1 MAAGVKITDKEV
13 AALIRCANMG
23 LTQGQ
28 AAELTLLSPTAVSRA
43 ASKYGI
49 RFHTYRENEDGR
61 NARTAKVY
69 ATAKA
74 ASEPNDRRQQEK
86 KQAQPNNAIRRNP
99 SSSFND
105 RKKARRE
112 RAIEQ
117 VALAKTPA
125 EKKEIA
131 YAWNVM
137 EFEIEMA
144 MLKKRPPLP
153 VPERKKA
160 SAVVAM
166 NMAKI
171 KQINA
176 AEKVREMIANCFSP
190 GEDLTA
196 RQISQRLSEQGV
208 DMTAQS
214 VNGFV
219 NGMAQAGKLHRYKG
233 TSNRYDRTYW
243 HYYLPE
249 EPGNE

>member
-1 MAAGVKITDKEV
+1 MAGVKITDKEV

-28 AAELTLLSPTAVSRA
+28 AAELTLLSPAVVSRA
-43 ASKYGI
+43 ATKYCI

-61 NARTAKVY
+61 NARTAKVS
-69 ATAKA
+69 ATSKA
-74 ASEPNDRRQQEK
+74 TNKTNDRRQPEK
-86 KQAQPNNAIRRNP
+86 KQAQPHNATRRNP
-99 SSSFND
+99 SSSYND
-105 RKKARRE
+105 RKKDRRE
-112 RAIEQ
+112 RAIQQ

-153 VPERKKA
+153 VTSKKQE
-160 SAVVAM
+160 SVAEAM
-166 NMAKI
+166 SLAKL
-171 KQINA
+171 KQANA
-176 AEKVREMIANCFSP
+176 ATKIRTKILDCFKP

-196 RQISQRLSEQGV
+196 RQVSQKLSRRNIEI
-208 DMTAQS
+208 TAQS
-214 VNGFV
+214 VNGFISA
-219 NGMAQAGKLHRYKG
+219 MAIAGSLERYRG
-233 TSNRYDRTYW
+233 PSGRYDRSYW
-243 HYYLPE
+243 HYYLPQ

>member
-1 MAAGVKITDKEV
+1 MAGVKVTDKEV

-43 ASKYGI
+43 AAKYGI

-61 NARTAKVY
+61 NARASKVS
-69 ATAKA
+69 AKA
-74 ASEPNDRRQQEK
+74 KATSEPNDRRQQEK
-86 KQAQPNNAIRRNP
+86 DQAKPNNAIRRNP
-99 SSSFND
+99 SSSYND
-105 RKKARRE
+105 RKNARKE

-117 VALAKTPA
+117 IALAKTPA

-153 VPERKKA
+153 VPEKKRE
-160 SAVVAM
+160 SAVVAIQL
-166 NMAKI
+166 AKM

-176 AEKVREMIANCFSP
+176 AERVREMIINCFIP
-190 GEDLTA
+190 GENLTA
-196 RQISQRLSEQGV
+196 REISRRLKRQDVEL
-208 DMTAQS
+208 TPQS

-219 NGMAQAGKLHRYKG
+219 NGMAQVGKLGRYKG
-233 TSNRYDRTYW
+233 PSDRYDRTYW
-243 HYYLPE
+243 NYFLPE
-249 EPGNE
+249 GHCDDR

>member
-1 MAAGVKITDKEV
+1 MGVRITDKEV
-13 AALIRCANMG
+13 AALIQCANMG

-28 AAELTLLSPTAVSRA
+28 AAEQTLLSPTTVTRA
-43 ASKYGI
+43 ATQYGI

-61 NARTAKVY
+61 NARTAKVS

-74 ASEPNDRRQQEK
+74 ANKPNDKRQPEK
-86 KQAQPNNAIRRNP
+86 KQAQPHNATRRNP
-99 SSSFND
+99 SSSYND

-117 VALAKTPA
+117 VALAKTPE
-125 EKKEIA
+125 EKREIA
-131 YAWNVM
+131 YAWKVM

-153 VPERKKA
+153 VPERKRA

-166 NMAKI
+166 TLAKI
-171 KQINA
+171 EQINA
-176 AEKVREMIANCFSP
+176 ADIVREMIINCFSP

-196 RQISQRLSEQGV
+196 RQISQKLSKQDVEI
-208 DMTAQS
+208 TAQT

-219 NGMAQAGKLHRYKG
+219 NGMAQAGKLSRYKG
-233 TSNRYDRTYW
+233 PSDRYDRTYW
-243 HYYLPE
+243 RYYLPQE
-249 EPGNE
+249 AGNE

>member
-1 MAAGVKITDKEV
+1 MGVRITDKEV

-28 AAELTLLSPTAVSRA
+28 AAELTLLSPTTVTRA
-43 ASKYGI
+43 ATQYGI

-61 NARTAKVY
+61 NARSAGRNR
-69 ATAKA
+69 ATKT
-74 ASEPNDRRQQEK
+74 ASEIDDRRQQKE
-86 KQAQPNNAIRRNP
+86 KQAQPKNAIRRNP

-112 RAIEQ
+112 RAIEKI
-117 VALAKTPA
+117 ALAKTPA

-153 VPERKKA
+153 VPERKRA
-160 SAVVAM
+160 SAVMAM
-166 NMAKI
+166 TMAKI
-171 KQINA
+171 EQINA
-176 AEKVREMIANCFSP
+176 AERVREMIIDCFGP

-196 RQISQRLSEQGV
+196 REISQRLSKQDVE
-208 DMTAQS
+208 MTAQS

-219 NGMAQAGKLHRYKG
+219 NGMAQAGKLSRYKG
-233 TSNRYDRTYW
+233 PSDRYDRTYW
-243 HYYLPE
+243 RYYLPQE
-249 EPGNE
+249 ADNE

>member
-1 MAAGVKITDKEV
+1 MPGVKITDKEV

-43 ASKYGI
+43 ASKYCI

-61 NARTAKVY
+61 NARTAKVS

-74 ASEPNDRRQQEK
+74 TNKTNDRRQPEK
-86 KQAQPNNAIRRNP
+86 RQAQPHNATRRNP
-99 SSSFND
+99 SSSYND

-153 VPERKKA
+153 VPERKRA

-166 NMAKI
+166 TMAKI
-171 KQINA
+171 EQMNA
-176 AEKVREMIANCFSP
+176 AERVRGMIIDCFGP

-196 RQISQRLSEQGV
+196 REISQKLSAQDVE
-208 DMTAQS
+208 MTAQS

-233 TSNRYDRTYW
+233 PSDRYDRTYW
-243 HYYLPE
+243 RYYLPE
-249 EPGNE
+249 EAGNE

>member
-1 MAAGVKITDKEV
+1 MGVRITGKEV

-28 AAELTLLSPTAVSRA
+28 AAELTLLSPTTVTRA
-43 ASKYGI
+43 ATQYGI

-61 NARTAKVY
+61 NARTAKVS
-69 ATAKA
+69 AKAKA
-74 ASEPNDRRQQEK
+74 ASDLDDRRQQKE
-86 KQAQPNNAIRRNP
+86 KQAQPKNAIRRNP

-105 RKKARRE
+105 RKKARKE

-117 VALAKTPA
+117 IALAKTPA

-153 VPERKKA
+153 VPERKKK
-160 SAVVAM
+160 SAAAAM
-166 NMAKI
+166 TMAKI

-176 AEKVREMIANCFSP
+176 AERVREMITDCFGP

-196 RQISQRLSEQGV
+196 REISQKLSKQDVE
-208 DMTAQS
+208 MTAQS

-219 NGMAQAGKLHRYKG
+219 NGMAQAGKLSRYKG
-233 TSNRYDRTYW
+233 PSDRYDRTYW
-243 HYYLPE
+243 RYYLPQE
-249 EPGNE
+249 AGNE